1 VAQWHQEFQQHR
13 FRVSNN
19 RQTVYRKRG
28 NNMNKTLWSFL
39 LGFAALAAVP
49 ARSEVVIADVFARH
63 TTSLNGQWHVIVDP
77 YDTGFIDYRGKPY
90 DESPKISGGFA
101 LDHHPKDKTEL
112 VEYNFDTSP
121 TLKVPG
127 DWNSQNDKL
136 FYYEGSVWYRK
147 KFDVKRPEAGRRL
160 FVYFGAANY
169 EADVYLNGVKLGKH
183 IGGYT
188 PFAYEVTS
196 MVRETGNSLV
206 VRVNNV
212 RHPEGVPT
220 TNTDWW
226 NYGGIT
232 RDVMLVEEP
241 ATFISNFLV
250 RLKPG
255 TTNTIEARVQL
266 DGTARGSAVTVKFP
280 SLNLSAEM
288 AVDENGVAHGE
299 IEASN
304 LVLWT
309 PEHPTL
315 YNVEIFTSAES
326 VKDRVGFRTIT
337 TSGRKVLLN
346 GKPVFLRG
354 ICIHEENPR
363 RGGRAWSEDDA
374 RMLLGWAKELGCNFV
389 RLAHYP
395 HNEHMA
401 RVADEIGIMCWEE
414 VPVYWTIHWTDSSTL
429 ANAQK
434 QLSDLIARDQNRASV
449 VVWSVANETPI
460 SEARTKFLKTLVD
473 EARSLDGTRL
483 ISAAMEVDSEPGNPL
498 HKIVDDPFGQYTD
511 LCSFN
516 EYTGWYDGLP
526 EKIDRISWSIK
537 YDKPVFISEF
547 GADAKQGMHADALTR
562 FSEEYQADVY
572 KRTLPMLEKIP
583 GFSGCTPWILCD
595 FRSPRRLL
603 PEIQDGWNIKG
614 VIGHDGKKKMAFNVL
629 KNFYAEKAAE

>member
-1 VAQWHQEFQQHR
+1 
-13 FRVSNN
+13 
-19 RQTVYRKRG
+19 
-28 NNMNKTLWSFL
+28 MNKTLWYFL
-39 LGFAALAAVP
+39 LGFAVLAAAP
-49 ARSEVVIADVFARH
+49 ARSEVAIADVFARH
-63 TTSLNGQWHVIVDP
+63 TTSLNGKWHVIVDP
-77 YDTGFIDYRGKPY
+77 YDTGYIDYRGKPY

-112 VEYNFDTSP
+112 VEYNFDTST

-127 DWNSQNDKL
+127 DWNSQDDKL
-136 FYYEGSVWYRK
+136 LYYEGSVWYRK
-147 KFDVKRPEAGRRL
+147 KFDVKKPEAGRRL

-188 PFAYEVTS
+188 PFAYEITS
-196 MVRETGNSLV
+196 LVRETGNSLV

-255 TTNTIEARVQL
+255 TTNTIEVRVQL
-266 DGTARGSAVTVKFP
+266 DGAARGNAVTVKFP

-572 KRTLPMLEKIP
+572 KRTLPMLERIP

-614 VIGHDGKKKMAFNVL
+614 VIGHDGKKKMAFDVL
-629 KNFYAEKAAE
+629 KSFYAEKAAE